1 MSTVKYICF
10 TKMAPNKMSDDNMH
24 APINDMQIAED
35 IHLTFNH
42 MMMSIF
48 HRIVVNKK
56 WEKQFSLPLME
67 QLIFVRQKVL
77 SKFEYW

>member
-10 TKMAPNKMSDDNMH
+10 TKMVPNKMSDDNMH

-56 WEKQFSLPLME
+56 
-67 QLIFVRQKVL
+67 
-77 SKFEYW
+77 

>member
-10 TKMAPNKMSDDNMH
+10 TKTAPNKMSDDNMH

-35 IHLTFNH
+35 IHLTFNY

-56 WEKQFSLPLME
+56 
-67 QLIFVRQKVL
+67 
-77 SKFEYW
+77 

>member
-1 MSTVKYICF
+1 MNDY
-10 TKMAPNKMSDDNMH
+10 NMH

-56 WEKQFSLPLME
+56 MRKA
-67 QLIFVRQKVL
+67 IFVDFDGTINIRKTK
-77 SKFEYW
+77 STFKI

>member
-1 MSTVKYICF
+1 MF
-10 TKMAPNKMSDDNMH
+10 TKKAPNKMNDYNMH

-56 WEKQFSLPLME
+56 WEKQFSLTLME
-67 QLIFVRQKVL
+67 QSIFGRQKVL

>member
-35 IHLTFNH
+35 IHLTFKH

-56 WEKQFSLPLME
+56 
-67 QLIFVRQKVL
+67 
-77 SKFEYW
+77 

>member
-1 MSTVKYICF
+1 
-10 TKMAPNKMSDDNMH
+10 MSDDNMH

-56 WEKQFSLPLME
+56 MRKA
-67 QLIFVRQKVL
+67 IFVAFDGTINIRKTK
-77 SKFEYW
+77 STFKI

>member
-1 MSTVKYICF
+1 MF
-10 TKMAPNKMSDDNMH
+10 TKKAPNKMNDYNMH

>member
-10 TKMAPNKMSDDNMH
+10 TKMVPNKMSDDNMH

>member
-1 MSTVKYICF
+1 MNDY
-10 TKMAPNKMSDDNMH
+10 NMH

-56 WEKQFSLPLME
+56 NEKSNF
-67 QLIFVRQKVL
+67 R
-77 SKFEYW
+77 

>member
-1 MSTVKYICF
+1 
-10 TKMAPNKMSDDNMH
+10 
-24 APINDMQIAED
+24 MQIAED